1 MQLSQNK
8 YPILKSFL
16 DNDLYKFTMQ
26 YAVMKLFPSAI
37 VKYVF
42 INRGHHVFPK
52 EFSKLLKLS
61 IHSMMDLKFTNEERK
76 FFEKKFSYLDSSYLD
91 FLQTYRYD
99 PNEIII
105 EQINNKLN
113 IIIQGFWYR
122 TILWEVPLMSIISE
136 LYNISYDNH
145 ITNKKII
152 DIIKLKIQ
160 KYKALNVPIAEFGTR
175 RRYSYETHNLII
187 KNLKENKNN
196 FFLGSSNVHLSHIFN
211 LPTIGTQSHEWFMF
225 HGSKYGFHLA
235 NQIALKHWMMIYP
248 NNLKIALSDTY
259 TTFTFFKI
267 FNKTFANFFDGIRHD
282 SGDPIMFA
290 KITIE
295 HYKKLNINPLKKI
308 IIFSDGLNPNI
319 ITKIVKLY
327 KNKINIHF
335 GVGTNLTN
343 DFGIQPMN
351 IVIKMIQRLSTT
363 GKWINVIK
371 LSDIQEKQTG
381 DIKTIQLAKKIFNI
395 S

>member
-1 MQLSQNK
+1 MQLSQKK
-8 YPILKSFL
+8 YPILKSFI

-42 INRGHHVFPK
+42 INRGHHLFPK
-52 EFSKLLKLS
+52 EFSNLLKLS
-61 IHSMMDLKFTNEERK
+61 INSMMDLKFTNEERK
-76 FFEKKFSYLDSSYLD
+76 FFEKNFSYLDSSYLD
-91 FLQTYRYD
+91 FLETYRYD
-99 PNEIII
+99 PTEITI
-105 EQINNKLN
+105 EQINGNLN
-113 IIIQGFWYR
+113 LIIQGFWYR

-136 LYNISYDNH
+136 LYNILNYKI
-145 ITNKKII
+145 ITKNKII
-152 DIIKLKIQ
+152 DTIKLKIQ
-160 KYKALNVPIAEFGTR
+160 KYEKLNVPIAEFGTR
-175 RRYSYETHNLII
+175 RRYSYEAHNLVI
-187 KNLKENKNN
+187 KILKEHNTN

-225 HGSKYGFHLA
+225 HGSKYGFHIA
-235 NQIALKHWMMIYP
+235 NQIALQHWMTIYP
-248 NNLKIALSDTY
+248 KNLKIALSDTY
-259 TTFTFFKI
+259 TTFAFFKI

-282 SGDPIMFA
+282 SGDPITFA

-295 HYKKLNINPLKKI
+295 HYKKLKIDPLKKI
-308 IIFSDGLNPNI
+308 IIFSDALNPKI

-335 GVGTNLTN
+335 GIGTNWTN
-343 DFGIQPMN
+343 DFGIHPMN

-363 GKWINVIK
+363 GQWINVIK
-371 LSDIQEKQTG
+371 LSDIPEKQTG
-381 DIKTIQLAKKIFNI
+381 NITTIQSAKKIFNI